1 VAATGLQDDLAILAQ
16 HAEKKVTENE
26 SFRHFL
32 GNKNPAEIDALVF
45 NLNDKVSA
53 AIDCTQCGNCCKSFM
68 INVSEKEASDVATH
82 LKIPLSSFKENFL
95 EESQQGKLIMK
106 SIPCSFLKDNKCT
119 VYENRF
125 SGCREFPH
133 LDRPNFTDRL
143 FGIFMYYGTCPIIF
157 NVVEQLK
164 IATNFK
170 P

>member
-1 VAATGLQDDLAILAQ
+1 LATNGLQDDLAILAQ
-16 HAEKKVTENE
+16 HAENKVTENE

-32 GNKNPAEIDALVF
+32 GNKNPVEIDKFVF
-45 NLNDKVSA
+45 NLNDKISA
-53 AIDCTQCGNCCKSFM
+53 VIDCTKCGNCCKSFM
-68 INVSEKEASDVATH
+68 INVSQAEATQVATY
-82 LKIPLSSFKENFL
+82 LKIPLPNFKENYL

-170 P
+170 L